1 MKLSTRGRYGI
12 HAMFD
17 LALHAQKTP
26 QPIKAIAERE
36 NVPEAYLEQLIG
48 VLRKEGLVK
57 SVRGAQGGYMLN
69 RPAGEITVGNVLR
82 ALEGDL
88 SLVSCLGD
96 DDVCAKSGGC
106 PTRAVWQKL
115 RDGINQVVDGITL
128 QDMLD
133 DYERMNAQGE
143 QQ

>member
-1 MKLSTRGRYGI
+1 
-12 HAMFD
+12 MFD

-82 ALEGDL
+82 ALDKAEPVRFSHENPDVMAL
-88 SLVSCLGD
+88 YRDYLGTPMSTKAHHLLHTD
-96 DDVCAKSGGC
+96 HHGWKMPSG
-106 PTRAVWQKL
+106 T
-115 RDGINQVVDGITL
+115 
-128 QDMLD
+128 
-133 DYERMNAQGE
+133 
-143 QQ
+143 